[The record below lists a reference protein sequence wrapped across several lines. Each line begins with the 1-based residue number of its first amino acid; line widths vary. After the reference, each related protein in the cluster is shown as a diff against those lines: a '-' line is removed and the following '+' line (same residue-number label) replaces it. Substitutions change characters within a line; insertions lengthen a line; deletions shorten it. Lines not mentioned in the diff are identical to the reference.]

1 MKLIELYEEFFQYVC
16 RLNRVAKTQAHPEF
30 ATVRAEVKDL
40 LSQVVHNASSDV
52 HLLNQ
57 VKKLELPMVFFID
70 NLICTSRLKF
80 ASQWAD
86 KRLATERNDLAGDER
101 FFVDYLDKDLTD
113 TSEEAV
119 ERLAVYY
126 VCLGLGFMGMYQNHP
141 EKLRAYL
148 EQIYARIPQW
158 VDRDPRAKI
167 SKEAYDYTDTRVLT
181 DPPSNKIIMVAIAFV
196 FLSLSVLTIC
206 YVFYVVSVQ
215 DVHKSTDQIKAQS
228 QEWTNR
234 HW

>member
-16 RLNRVAKTQAHPEF
+16 RLNRVAKTQVHPEF
-30 ATVRAEVKDL
+30 ATVRSEVKDL
-40 LSQVVHNASSDV
+40 LSQVLRNASSDV

-57 VKKLELPMVFFID
+57 TKKLELPMIFFID

-80 ASQWAD
+80 ASEWAD

-113 TSEEAV
+113 TSEDAV

-126 VCLGLGFMGMYQNHP
+126 VCLGLGFMGMYQNQP

-148 EQIYARIPQW
+148 EQIYVRIPQW
-158 VDRDPRAKI
+158 VDRDPSAKI

-181 DPPSNKIIMVAIAFV
+181 DPPSNKIILVAVAFV
-196 FLSLSVLTIC
+196 FLSLSVLTSC
-206 YVFYVVSVQ
+206 YFIYYVSV
-215 DVHKSTDQIKAQS
+215 KGIRESIRQINKDS
-228 QEWTNR
+228 QAWTTR

>member
-1 MKLIELYEEFFQYVC
+1 MKLLDLYEEFFQYVC

-30 ATVRAEVKDL
+30 ATVRSEVKDL
-40 LSQVVHNASSDV
+40 LAQVMQNAASDV

-57 VKKLELPMVFFID
+57 VKKLELPMIFFID

-80 ASQWAD
+80 ASQWAQ
-86 KRLATERNDLAGDER
+86 KRLATEKNELAGDER
-101 FFVDYLDKDLTD
+101 FFVDFLEKDITD

-126 VCLGLGFMGMYQNHP
+126 VCLGLGFMGMYQNQP
-141 EKLRAYL
+141 DQLRRYI

-158 VDRDPRAKI
+158 VDRDPRTKI
-167 SKEAYDYTDTRVLT
+167 SEEAYQHTDTRLLT
-181 DPPSNKIIMVAIAFV
+181 EPPSNKIILVAIAFV

-206 YVFYVVSVQ
+206 YVYYVKSVHVVRESIQ
-215 DVHKSTDQIKAQS
+215 QINDQSA
-228 QEWTNR
+228 EWKKR
-234 HW
+234 H